1 MHTHLSLP
9 LSCKV
14 AGPSG
19 LHDKQWSILFC
30 KRRARG
36 LRTKSS
42 NNGASEG
49 VPKRPDNV
57 LPKADEQWQ
66 DLAFPTYLQSEVD
79 DFCQDWDEALQ
90 LEERRQSDASHRD
103 VTKKSRRAVTQD
115 NPVWQA
121 IRKEAAKDAAQEP
134 ILSSFLYASVL
145 SHDSFEMALAAILAN
160 RLSDPTMMATEL
172 IDIFHSVLRGCQ
184 EVEQAALAD
193 VIAVRERDPACTA
206 YSSALLYYKGYHA
219 LQTHR
224 IAHGLWQRGQKVLA
238 RSLQYR
244 CTQTLAVD
252 IHTAATI
259 GKGVLLDHGTG
270 LVIGET
276 AVVGN
281 NVSILHNV
289 TLGGTGKE
297 VGDRHPKVSDNVLI
311 GANATI
317 LGNITIGKG
326 AQVAAGS
333 LVLKDVPPRTMVAGS
348 PAKEV
353 GKVTG
358 NPALKM
364 QHWMKNQLVKESY
377 AEKWEDIVRSGN
389 TQSPPQ
395 GSESKT
401 RLPAEFGTKDK
412 VPADGT
418 APMGLSDYAD
428 GSQWTQRGGKL
439 ERQESGQAPDSISQ
453 SNSNSSLD
461 STGKTA
467 SAKDGGFVGGD
478 GASLN
483 GAARS
488 NNSSASNQTP
498 NGVTSAESTHVSRQQ
513 QTDVQGHLQNQPQ
526 GSGQLPSQAPT
537 QSSSEHNGAAPPA
550 AAGRLSS
557 GSNGAS
563 SSGSNSGVAPSDSDW
578 WRELTEASKRS
589 DCKDTASA
597 LNPKQDQH
605 KASSRQVDGSP
616 AKTQAEQDIFGG
628 KGYDP
633 DSQSNSSRQNGASSS
648 SSSKPASRSSPSF
661 SDSSSSK
668 GLSMQTPQAS
678 AKSSTAVPRSQQEA
692 AEMKKKAQEVK
703 ELADKIEGQ
712 EAGTGQQ
719 AQMASEG
726 KQPPQQQPE
735 ASDFEY
741 WI

>member
-1 MHTHLSLP
+1 MHTHLFLSLP
-9 LSCKV
+9 YKV
-14 AGPSG
+14 AGPRR
-19 LHDKQWSILFC
+19 LHDKPFPFIC
-30 KRRARG
+30 CTRRARG

-42 NNGASEG
+42 NNGAGEG
-49 VPKRPDNV
+49 VPKRPGNNS
-57 LPKADEQWQ
+57 PKADEQWQ

-103 VTKKSRRAVTQD
+103 VTKKSRRAVTQE

-252 IHTAATI
+252 IHPAATI

-276 AVVGN
+276 AIVGN

-297 VGDRHPKVSDNVLI
+297 VGDRHPK
-311 GANATI
+311 
-317 LGNITIGKG
+317 
-326 AQVAAGS
+326 VAAGS

-389 TQSPPQ
+389 THSPPQ
-395 GSESKT
+395 NTESEA
-401 RLPAEFGTKDK
+401 RLPAEFGTKDQ
-412 VPADGT
+412 VPAEGT

-428 GSQWTQRGGKL
+428 GSQWTQRDGEL
-439 ERQESGQAPDSISQ
+439 ERRESCQAPDPNPD
-453 SNSNSSLD
+453 SNQDSSLD
-461 STGKTA
+461 SNAKTA
-467 SAKDGGFVGGD
+467 GAQDGGFVGGD

-483 GAARS
+483 GAARP
-488 NNSSASNQTP
+488 NNSSAGSQAPSSGDT
-498 NGVTSAESTHVSRQQ
+498 TAEQTHVSSQQ
-513 QTDVQGHLQNQPQ
+513 QRDVQGHLQNKPH
-526 GSGQLPSQAPT
+526 GSGQLPNQAPT
-537 QSSSEHNGAAPPA
+537 QSSSKNNGAAPPA
-550 AAGRLSS
+550 DAGRLSS

-563 SSGSNSGVAPSDSDW
+563 SSGSNSSMAPSDSDW
-578 WRELTEASKRS
+578 WTEIMEASKRS
-589 DCKDTASA
+589 TGTYAFK
-597 LNPKQDQH
+597 
-605 KASSRQVDGSP
+605 RQ
-616 AKTQAEQDIFGG
+616 
-628 KGYDP
+628 
-633 DSQSNSSRQNGASSS
+633 
-648 SSSKPASRSSPSF
+648 
-661 SDSSSSK
+661 
-668 GLSMQTPQAS
+668 
-678 AKSSTAVPRSQQEA
+678 
-692 AEMKKKAQEVK
+692 
-703 ELADKIEGQ
+703 
-712 EAGTGQQ
+712 AGTKT
-719 AQMASEG
+719 AA
-726 KQPPQQQPE
+726 
-735 ASDFEY
+735 
-741 WI
+741 

>member
-1 MHTHLSLP
+1 MHTHLCLP

-14 AGPSG
+14 AGLSG
-19 LHDKQWSILFC
+19 LHDKQCSSLLC
-30 KRRARG
+30 TRRARG
-36 LRTKSS
+36 LRARSS
-42 NNGASEG
+42 NNGAGE
-49 VPKRPDNV
+49 PKHPGNNA
-57 LPKADEQWQ
+57 PKADEQWQ

-103 VTKKSRRAVTQD
+103 VTKKSRRAVTQE

-252 IHTAATI
+252 IHPAATI

-297 VGDRHPKVSDNVLI
+297 VGDRHPKVNDNVLI
-311 GANATI
+311 GASATI

-377 AEKWEDIVRSGN
+377 AERWEDVVRSGN
-389 TQSPPQ
+389 THSPPQ
-395 GSESKT
+395 GTESGT

-412 VPADGT
+412 VPAKGT

-428 GSQWTQRGGKL
+428 GSQWTQRDGELG
-439 ERQESGQAPDSISQ
+439 RRESGQAPDPN
-453 SNSNSSLD
+453 SNSDSNLNSSLD
-461 STGKTA
+461 SSGKTA
-467 SAKDGGFVGGD
+467 SAQDGGFVGGD

-483 GAARS
+483 GAARPT
-488 NNSSASNQTP
+488 NSSADSQAP
-498 NGVTSAESTHVSRQQ
+498 SNGVTSAESAHVSSQQ
-513 QTDVQGHLQNQPQ
+513 QTGVQEHLQNKPQ
-526 GSGQLPSQAPT
+526 GSGHLPSQVR
-537 QSSSEHNGAAPPA
+537 SSSKHNGAAPPA
-550 AAGRLSS
+550 DAGRLSS

-563 SSGSNSGVAPSDSDW
+563 SSGSASGVAPSDSDW
-578 WRELTEASKRS
+578 WREITEASKRS

-597 LNPKQDQH
+597 LNPKQDQP

-628 KGYDP
+628 KAHDS

-648 SSSKPASRSSPSF
+648 SSSKPASRSSSSS
-661 SDSSSSK
+661 SDSSSPK
-668 GLSMQTPQAS
+668 GLSMQTPRAS
-678 AKSSTAVPRSQQEA
+678 ANSSTAAPQSPEEA
-692 AEMKKKAQEVK
+692 AEMKKKTQEVR

-719 AQMASEG
+719 AQVASKG

-735 ASDFEY
+735 APDFEY